1 MSLLAFSFFVFDLQ
15 VSGQAVV
22 VEPLN
27 EHASIAQG
35 SAAWLGLGGGLAAAE
50 RRDPSDPRLPALR
63 RRLGDNR
70 SIPPATA
77 NNAVATTSAAIGSA
91 APGSGFGGS
100 VPRSDGSWGRLA
112 PSDGSNNNNASGSGG
127 GHDETS
133 ASNTRLFGGAARLT
147 REISSSLIPA
157 FSGKK
162 PRSPEHSPLQRARSG
177 ASFVIPPLD
186 IFS

>member
-1 MSLLAFSFFVFDLQ
+1 MA
-15 VSGQAVV
+15 

-63 RRLGDNR
+63 RRLGDGR
-70 SIPPATA
+70 SFPTNSNNNSIAAAT
-77 NNAVATTSAAIGSA
+77 NAAAGNAAT
-91 APGSGFGGS
+91 GSGFGGS
-100 VPRSDGSWGRLA
+100 VPRSDGSWGRQA
-112 PSDGSNNNNASGSGG
+112 PSDGHNNDHASGSGG
-127 GHDETS
+127 GGGGVDENS

-147 REISSSLIPA
+147 REISSSRIPT
-157 FSGKK
+157 FTGKK

-177 ASFVIPPLD
+177 APFVIPPLD